1 MFSNRRLG
9 RPALYTSWV
18 PPQEDL
24 PRFRGRIHEIAF
36 FAAVP
41 FGFALVMVARGF
53 AARAS
58 AIVFAV
64 SLAGVFGVSAAY
76 HRGRWTDAARRRMKR
91 LDHSMIFVLI
101 AGSYTPFCLLV
112 IKGWWGATLLGVV
125 WAGALAGIVL
135 KLVSVD
141 RLHVASGI
149 LYISLGWAAIFAF
162 PRLVDGLSLLQLGLV
177 VGGGVLYTS
186 GAIVLLRHRPDPSP
200 AFGYHEV
207 WHAMG
212 VSAGAL
218 HYVAILLVVIAAR

>member
-1 MFSNRRLG
+1 VVDV
-9 RPALYTSWV
+9 A
-18 PPQEDL
+18 EDR
-24 PRFRGRIHEIAF
+24 PRFRGRIHQVAF
-36 FAAVP
+36 FVSIP
-41 FGFALVMVARGF
+41 LGVALVAAGRGA
-53 AARAS
+53 AARIS
-58 AIVFAV
+58 AIVFAG

-101 AGSYTPFCLLV
+101 AGSYTPFCVLV
-112 IKGWWGATLLGVV
+112 IRGWWGATLLAAV

-135 KLVSVD
+135 KLVSID

-149 LYISLGWAAIFAF
+149 LYMGVGWAAIFAL
-162 PRLVDGLSLLQLGLV
+162 PRLVSELSPIQLALV
-177 VGGGVLYTS
+177 IGGGLLYTL
-186 GAIVLLRHRPDPSP
+186 GAIVLLWRRPDPSP

-212 VSAGAL
+212 ATAGLL